1 MNATASGFPQQPN
14 PRSIRN
20 VTLAEELPSGNE
32 ESAMLSLW
40 PRVIPLPQ
48 IRDRGAS
55 RSLPKLTVPVAVA
68 ILAAVSGG
76 ILPPVPPGPALPQAK
91 RPSATGNLGMYLG
104 QHWNRNV
111 PGGSC
116 CLFQVED
123 TLASPLVV
131 GWIAPAT

>member
-91 RPSATGNLGMYLG
+91 RPSATDNLGM
-104 QHWNRNV
+104 
-111 PGGSC
+111 
-116 CLFQVED
+116 
-123 TLASPLVV
+123 
-131 GWIAPAT
+131 